1 MGKSITDLSS
11 VRRAGLVRTSI
22 WAALIAMA
30 ATPSASIAQAIKETP
45 TAPDK
50 LAAEAAA
57 LIGKQMDYDQ
67 QSKIADRSPHAQAND
82 WSFGLSYGNEGALAR
97 EALSNETGKGS
108 LSLRTEN
115 DYGSRCDPASKELE
129 FTIDIDARLNATD
142 SNKAGDH
149 AESWLTFAD
158 HGVFDARPRK
168 IKMNYNWDA
177 VNLNFSLDRAELLK
191 RGQLAFCPG
200 PTSPDSQGAHCVRFS
215 LKGFAR
221 AYDFVCQAK

>member
-1 MGKSITDLSS
+1 MGAFRISS
-11 VRRAGLVRTSI
+11 C
-22 WAALIAMA
+22 AALIAIA
-30 ATPSASIAQAIKETP
+30 AGPTASVAQAVKETQ
-45 TAPDK
+45 TAPNE

-57 LIGKQMDYDQ
+57 LIGKAMDYDQ

-82 WSFGLSYGNEGALAR
+82 WSFGLSYGNEGGLVRQA
-97 EALSNETGKGS
+97 SSSETGKGS

-115 DYGSRCDPASKELE
+115 DYSTRCDPASKELD
-129 FTIDIDARLNATD
+129 FTVDIDPRLSASD
-142 SNKAGDH
+142 SKKAGDH

-158 HGVFDARPRK
+158 RGVFDARPQK

-200 PTSPDSQGAHCVRFS
+200 PKSPDSQGEHCVRFS